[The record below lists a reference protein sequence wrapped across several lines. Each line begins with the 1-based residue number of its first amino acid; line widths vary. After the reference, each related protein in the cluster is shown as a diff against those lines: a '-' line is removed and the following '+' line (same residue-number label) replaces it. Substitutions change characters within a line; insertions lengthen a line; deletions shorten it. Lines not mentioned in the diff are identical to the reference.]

1 MPQINGGPYGSSIN
15 SLSCSIVEK
24 SCQHLS
30 LQVQYQL
37 LPSTVYFSF
46 VYAKCT
52 VQERQMLWAD
62 LMVGT
67 PSDVPWFLTGDFNV
81 IVNEGEK
88 RGGLPFRLTEGEDFL
103 QFMMEAGV
111 SDAGFSGSNYTW
123 CNNRQGRARVW
134 KRLHRLLLNLEALRM
149 GSDIRV

>member
-1 MPQINGGPYGSSIN
+1 MDVGHINNVQLMLGMDFSVTNQWGTIWVFHKFP
-15 SLSCSIVEK
+15 LSCSIVEK

-81 IVNEGEK
+81 IVNDGEQ
-88 RGGLPFRLTEGEDFL
+88 RGG
-103 QFMMEAGV
+103 
-111 SDAGFSGSNYTW
+111 
-123 CNNRQGRARVW
+123 
-134 KRLHRLLLNLEALRM
+134 
-149 GSDIRV
+149 